1 MEEVVRWR
9 RAQRQARQSNIE
21 RLSPAEYLDS
31 FMGIVKPLSNSN
43 RVLNTI
49 ISLMEADSQYND
61 PSDKF
66 VMDCED
72 KIISQIK
79 AMRAG
84 NAPKNEAPPVVMHVT
99 GMSSDRDQL
108 KPPVPSDV
116 PAQET
121 PHDMAKVQGML
132 TEMSKTMTELK
143 EKQGVAANVV
153 RSEERYGRKKGDAK
167 GGGKGKNKGQ
177 FAPKMEFPAN
187 TMCEYIDQ
195 GIACPLHDTPEGCP
209 NLHPEDGMEAN
220 REKKKA

>member
-31 FMGIVKPLSNSN
+31 FMGIVRPLTSSN

-84 NAPKNEAPPVVMHVT
+84 NAPKNEAPPVVMRVT

-108 KPPVPSDV
+108 KPPVPLGV

-121 PHDMAKVQGML
+121 PHGMAKVQGIL

-143 EKQGVAANVV
+143 EKQGAAANVV

-167 GGGKGKNKGQ
+167 GGGKGKTRDQLLQKWSSRLTQ
-177 FAPKMEFPAN
+177 CAN
-187 TMCEYIDQ
+187 M
-195 GIACPLHDTPEGCP
+195 
-209 NLHPEDGMEAN
+209 
-220 REKKKA
+220 